1 MKNKSKIMKSKYQF
15 WANVVSV
22 AIPVV
27 VALLFKVRLPNVEP
41 LSFLP
46 PIYASIN
53 GVTALLLVSALIAI
67 KINKRQ
73 LHETLMKT
81 AVVCSSLFLVMYV
94 AYHMT
99 SDSTKFGDVNF
110 DGLRSEIEAIKLG
123 ASLYVYQFILLTHI
137 LLSIIVIPLVLI
149 SYLRAYLG
157 EYDLHKKI
165 VKFAYPIWLY
175 VAVTG
180 VIVYVMISPY
190 YV

>member
-1 MKNKSKIMKSKYQF
+1 MKNKTKTTKRKYQL
-15 WANVVSV
+15 WVNVVSV
-22 AIPVV
+22 AIPIV
-27 VALLFKVRLPNVEP
+27 VALLFKVRLPDVES

-53 GVTALLLVSALIAI
+53 GLTALLLVSALIAI
-67 KINKRQ
+67 KNNKRR
-73 LHETLMKT
+73 LHEGLMKT
-81 AVVCSSLFLVMYV
+81 AIACSLLFLVMYV

-99 SDSTKFGDVNF
+99 SDPTSYEGPVAT
-110 DGLRSEIEAIKLG
+110 
-123 ASLYVYQFILLTHI
+123 LYFSILISHI

-149 SYLRAYLG
+149 SYVRAFLG
-157 EYDLHKKI
+157 EYESHKKI

-180 VIVYVMISPY
+180 VIVYIMISPY

>member
-1 MKNKSKIMKSKYQF
+1 MKNKTKTTKRKYQL
-15 WANVVSV
+15 WVNVVSV
-22 AIPVV
+22 AIPIV

-53 GVTALLLVSALIAI
+53 GLTALLLVSALIAI
-67 KINKRQ
+67 KNNKRR
-73 LHETLMKT
+73 LHEGLMKT
-81 AVVCSSLFLVMYV
+81 AIACSLLFLVMYV

-99 SDSTKFGDVNF
+99 SDPTGYEGPV
-110 DGLRSEIEAIKLG
+110 AT
-123 ASLYVYQFILLTHI
+123 LYFSILISHI

-149 SYLRAYLG
+149 SYVRAFLG
-157 EYDLHKKI
+157 EYESHKKI

-180 VIVYVMISPY
+180 VIVYIMIFPY

>member
-1 MKNKSKIMKSKYQF
+1 MKNKTKTTKRKYQL
-15 WANVVSV
+15 WVNVVSV
-22 AIPVV
+22 AIPIV

-53 GVTALLLVSALIAI
+53 GLTALLLVSALIAI
-67 KINKRQ
+67 KNNKRR
-73 LHETLMKT
+73 LHEGLMKT
-81 AVVCSSLFLVMYV
+81 AIACSLLFLVMYV

-99 SDSTKFGDVNF
+99 SDPTSYEGPVAT
-110 DGLRSEIEAIKLG
+110 
-123 ASLYVYQFILLTHI
+123 LYFSILISHI

-149 SYLRAYLG
+149 SYVRAFLG
-157 EYDLHKKI
+157 EYESHKKI

-180 VIVYVMISPY
+180 VIVYIMISPY

>member
-1 MKNKSKIMKSKYQF
+1 MHKSKIMKSKYQF

-81 AVVCSSLFLVMYV
+81 AVVCSLLFLVMYP
-94 AYHMT
+94 
-99 SDSTKFGDVNF
+99 SIF
-110 DGLRSEIEAIKLG
+110 
-123 ASLYVYQFILLTHI
+123 SLN
-137 LLSIIVIPLVLI
+137 
-149 SYLRAYLG
+149 
-157 EYDLHKKI
+157 
-165 VKFAYPIWLY
+165 
-175 VAVTG
+175 
-180 VIVYVMISPY
+180 
-190 YV
+190 